1 MKGIADTMGSLNKTD
16 SLNKLEDTIEHL
28 NNTAHAEDI
37 ELKKEEESVMKLKV
51 TIKNYSCDCTYN
63 NWGHWGSCSK
73 TCGDDGIKSRSR
85 DVKWYPRNGGKEC
98 LEAEKESLHECNRE
112 CCRKY
117 LSPTFCKYELKEV
130 YFC

>member
-1 MKGIADTMGSLNKTD
+1 MGSLNKTE
-16 SLNKLEDTIEHL
+16 SLNKLEDTIGHL

-37 ELKKEEESVMKLKV
+37 ELKKEEDTVMKLKV
-51 TIKNYSCDCTYN
+51 TIENYPCDCTYN

-85 DVKWYPRNGGKEC
+85 DVKWHPRNGGKEC
-98 LEAEKESLHECNRE
+98 LEAEKESFYECNRK

-117 LSPTFCKYELKEV
+117 ICTLETIGRY
-130 YFC
+130 

>member
-1 MKGIADTMGSLNKTD
+1 MGSLNKTE
-16 SLNKLEDTIEHL
+16 SLKKLEDTIGHL

-37 ELKKEEESVMKLKV
+37 ELKKEEDTVMKLKV
-51 TIKNYSCDCTYN
+51 TIENYSCDCTYN

-85 DVKWYPRNGGKEC
+85 DVKWHPRNGGKEC
-98 LEAEKESLHECNRE
+98 LEAEKESFYECNRK

-117 LSPTFCKYELKEV
+117 ICTLETIGRY
-130 YFC
+130 